1 MTRTTERRALLLAA
15 LLAFACLPGRAATG
29 GTPERRLF
37 AAASAA
43 FLHPLSA
50 DFRRVY
56 DRPGWPLELQLGL
69 GIGGR
74 FDLLLSGR
82 WQSANGETATADPVS
97 AGESYPLRMRVIAL
111 RLGAGYLAGDG
122 AVAPYVAGGLQ
133 HTWYREKWPD
143 AGAEESGG
151 GLGVFAQGGGC
162 LRLGRRFKLLALLD
176 YSYAP
181 MKRPDTGKR
190 VDLGGIG
197 LQVGV
202 RANIL

>member
-15 LLAFACLPGRAATG
+15 FLACAGLPARAAARG
-29 GTPERRLF
+29 AEDGRLF
-37 AAASAA
+37 ASASAA
-43 FLHPLSA
+43 FFHPLSA

-82 WQSANGETATADPVS
+82 RQSAQGETVAAAA
-97 AGESYPLRMRVIAL
+97 AGAGGSYPLRMRLLAL
-111 RLGAGYLAGDG
+111 RLGVGFCAGNG

-133 HTWYREKWPD
+133 HSWYREKWAD
-143 AGAEESGG
+143 AGAQASGG
-151 GLGVFAQGGGC
+151 GFGLFAQGGC
-162 LRLGRRFKLLALLD
+162 RLRLNRVFQLVALLD

-181 MKRPDTGKR
+181 MKRPDMDGR

-197 LQVGV
+197 AQLGI
-202 RANIL
+202 RAAIL

>member
-15 LLAFACLPGRAATG
+15 FLACACLPGRAAARG
-29 GTPERRLF
+29 AEEGRLF

-82 WQSANGETATADPVS
+82 RQSARGETVA
-97 AGESYPLRMRVIAL
+97 AGALGVGEPYPLRLRLLAL
-111 RLGAGYLAGDG
+111 RLGVAFRAGNG

-133 HTWYREKWPD
+133 HCWYREEWPE

-151 GLGVFAQGGGC
+151 GFGLFAQGGC
-162 LRLGRRFKLLALLD
+162 RLRLSRVFQLLALLD

-181 MKRPDTGKR
+181 MNRPGMDGR

-197 LQVGV
+197 LQLGL
-202 RANIL
+202 RFKIL